1 MLLHFETHSFS
12 YNNTSCDRTVKH
24 SVHSTRLQQT
34 FSHSFNFLKL
44 NEDKTEILLVAP
56 QFPFSSGSEPWCH
69 QTVHYA
75 LNVTSIISLFYFHLC
90 NINRLRPF
98 LSTQHPFLSTV
109 SSIVSR
115 IDCCNSLLH
124 GLPHKPLHQ
133 LQQVQDCAADM
144 ISRTPPTSTSLL
156 SCRNFTGSL

>member
-44 NEDKTEILLVAP
+44 NEDKSENLLVAP
-56 QFPFSSGSEPWCH
+56 VSLLLGFRALVSSDRSLCFKCH
-69 QTVHYA
+69 INNLT
-75 LNVTSIISLFYFHLC
+75 FHLR

-115 IDCCNSLLH
+115 IDCCNTLLH

-156 SCRNFTGSL
+156 FFRNFTCSQ